1 MEGLDMSDRLLQ
13 MEQPDIA
20 KLILRLTV
28 GGLMLFHGIHKIFS
42 GVGFIAGKFVEIGM
56 PGAFA
61 YLVFLGEIVAP
72 VLLIIGYKTRVGA
85 ALIIATM
92 IIAIAL
98 AFPGQWF
105 ALSKVG
111 ALAMENQY
119 LFIFSSLV
127 IILLGAGKYSI
138 DKK

>member
-1 MEGLDMSDRLLQ
+1 MQNRSSLMQ
-13 MEQPDIA
+13 QPDIA

-28 GGLMLFHGIHKIFS
+28 GGLMLFHGVHKVFS
-42 GVGFIAGKFVEIGM
+42 GVGFIAGKFQDIGL

-72 VLLIIGYKTRVGA
+72 VLLIIGYKTRIGA

-92 IIAIAL
+92 IIAISL
-98 AFPGQWF
+98 AYPSQWF

-119 LFIFSSLV
+119 LFIFSSLA

-138 DKK
+138 DKS

>member
-1 MEGLDMSDRLLQ
+1 MSDRLLQ
-13 MEQPDIA
+13 MQQPDIA

-42 GVGFIAGKFVEIGM
+42 GVGFIAGKFEAIGM
-56 PGAFA
+56 PGALA

-72 VLLIIGYKTRVGA
+72 ILIIIGYKTRVGA

-92 IIAIAL
+92 IIAISL
-98 AFPGQWF
+98 AYPDQWF

-119 LFIFSSLV
+119 LFIFSSIA
-127 IILLGAGKYSI
+127 IIFLGGGKYSI
-138 DKK
+138 DKN

>member
-1 MEGLDMSDRLLQ
+1 MQNKSLIVQ
-13 MEQPDIA
+13 QPDIA
-20 KLILRLTV
+20 KLLLRLTV
-28 GGLMLFHGIHKIFS
+28 GGLMLFHGVHKIFA
-42 GVGFIAGKFVEIGM
+42 GVGFIAGKFQAIGM

-61 YLVFLGEIVAP
+61 YLVFLGELVAP

-92 IIAIAL
+92 IIAISL
-98 AFPGQWF
+98 AYPDQWF

-119 LFIFSSLV
+119 LFIFSSLA

-138 DKK
+138 DKS

>member
-1 MEGLDMSDRLLQ
+1 MSDRFLQ
-13 MEQPDIA
+13 LQQPDIA

-28 GGLMLFHGIHKIFS
+28 GGMMLFHGVHKIFS
-42 GVGFIAGKFVEIGM
+42 GVGFIAGKFEDIGM

-72 VLLIIGYKTRVGA
+72 ILLIIGYKTRIGA
-85 ALIIATM
+85 TLIIATM
-92 IIAIAL
+92 IIAISL

-119 LFIFSSLV
+119 LFILSSLV

-138 DKK
+138 EKQ

>member
-1 MEGLDMSDRLLQ
+1 MSDRLLQ
-13 MEQPDIA
+13 LQHPDLA

-42 GVGFIAGKFVEIGM
+42 GVGFIAGKFEAIGL
-56 PGAFA
+56 PAALA

-72 VLLIIGYKTRVGA
+72 VLLIIGYKTRIGA

-92 IIAIAL
+92 IIAIFL

-105 ALSKVG
+105 ALSKAG

-119 LFIFSSLV
+119 LFIFSSLA
-127 IILLGAGKYSI
+127 ILLLGAGKYSI
-138 DKK
+138 EKK